1 MNELMTVNNTDY
13 QLQHKQDETLKRE
26 YQLQHIKQIKD
37 NYTYQCRHWIK
48 WIEENNKEIDSI
60 LEYFQHLDV
69 AEHETR
75 NDEGEIVMSKY
86 SAKSVNVMRQA
97 VKKRLR
103 QLYKNLG
110 TDEKIRL
117 EAGLK
122 EIDQECK
129 PPKINSE
136 QIETDK
142 VLSKQDYK
150 DILNKCRSDRQKTF
164 IMFLFVTGCR
174 VNELTG
180 IELSDCSNQGDFIK
194 VSVMG
199 KGKKERSVRID
210 TDLYNYIV
218 KTYQGRKYL
227 FETATGKRYQND
239 YISKQIKK
247 IGVLIG
253 RKISAHSLRH
263 SFATN
268 MIKAYPAQIQAVSK
282 YMGHSDVSI
291 TLNMYVHTQLSNDE
305 LFSMVS

>member
-1 MNELMTVNNTDY
+1 MYALKTINNTSY
-13 QLQHKQDETLKRE
+13 QLQ
-26 YQLQHIKQIKD
+26 QLSQIQD

-48 WIEENNKEIDSI
+48 WIESNDKEINRDSI
-60 LEYFQHLDV
+60 KQYFEHLD
-69 AEHETR
+69 AA
-75 NDEGEIVMSKY
+75 GYK
-86 SAKSVNVMRQA
+86 AKSINVMRQA

-103 QLYKNLG
+103 QLYKDTG
-110 TDEKIRL
+110 IDYKMRL
-117 EAGLK
+117 EAELK

-164 IMFLFVTGCR
+164 IMFLFLTGCR

-180 IELSDCSNQGDFIK
+180 IVIRRVDKETGIVSSDCSDHGDYVKIN
-194 VSVMG
+194 VLG
-199 KGKKERSVRID
+199 KGKKSRNVRID
-210 TDLYNYIV
+210 KDLYNYIV
-218 KTYQGRKYL
+218 KTFQGRKYL

-247 IGVLIG
+247 IGKLLVSENLPEG

-268 MIKAYPAQIQAVSK
+268 MIKAFPAQIQAVSK